1 MKYIG
6 TIVNTIKEHRMN
18 DDTLGELK
26 EAEIRTS
33 ILEEPDKLEQTTMNW
48 AVGITASLV
57 FIGASIITVIAT
69 VLHMYFYLP
78 INSYD
83 SFLASNYTKT
93 YSVFSPEFIDFNTF
107 STAKVALSG
116 KIDEAVKASDRIE
129 AQFLYAQLL
138 DTLDEDDEALGAY
151 DAFLTEAKGTW
162 YQNLKY
168 EFMKDDAYSAKAVIY
183 YEQGNIKAA
192 KAEIDSILDIENV
205 SNAKMISLI
214 AELADNPNSAHTH
227 FMLGKVFKEQLKLEQ
242 ARTELD
248 LAYSE
253 AADPQF
259 KTIVGNYRKARMP
272 NKDFNLT
279 PTGRY
284 YALMA
289 DAQDKDVEANNDDV
303 LQQRTFI
310 LYRKALKENPG
321 YVWGYHHL
329 GLLHMEQKH
338 YKQAA
343 NYTKNA
349 LKLDPQYYLAHL
361 TLADI
366 EMEQDHFSK
375 AIQHFE
381 KALSI
386 IETYNDPSHKALV
399 ANIQNQIGYSLES
412 VHKNK
417 EAINY
422 YKQAAELSE
431 ELINIGNVTY
441 DETHL
446 LSCKEDLYYASNSL
460 KRLLSQ

>member
-1 MKYIG
+1 
-6 TIVNTIKEHRMN
+6 MN

-26 EAEIRTS
+26 EDELTTRA
-33 ILEEPDKLEQTTMNW
+33 LEEPDNQEQTTMNW

-57 FIGASIITVIAT
+57 FIGASIVTVVAT

-83 SFLASNYTKT
+83 SFLSSNHTKT

-107 STAKVALSG
+107 STAKIALSG
-116 KIDEAVKASDRIE
+116 KIDTAKTASDRIE

-138 DTLDEDDEALGAY
+138 DTLDDDSEALKAY
-151 DAFLTEAKGTW
+151 DTFITEAKGTW
-162 YQNLKY
+162 YQSLKY
-168 EFMKDDAYSAKAVIY
+168 EFMKDDAYSAKAIIY
-183 YEQGNIKAA
+183 YEQGELDKAQ
-192 KAEIDSILDIENV
+192 AEIDTILDFENV
-205 SNAKMISLI
+205 SNAKMVALI
-214 AELADNPNSAHTH
+214 FELAENPDSAHTH
-227 FMLGKVFKEQLKLEQ
+227 FMLGKAFKEQLKLNQ
-242 ARTELD
+242 ARKEFD
-248 LAYSE
+248 LAY
-253 AADPQF
+253 ANATDPQF
-259 KTIVGNYRKARMP
+259 KTIVGNYRTARMP
-272 NKDFNLT
+272 HSEFSLT

-289 DAQDKDVEANNDDV
+289 DAQDKDMAANNDHV
-303 LQQRTFI
+303 LQQRTLI

-329 GLLHMEQKH
+329 GLHYMEQKQF
-338 YKQAA
+338 KQAA
-343 NYTKNA
+343 SYTKKA
-349 LKLDPQYYLAHL
+349 LKLDPDYYLAHL

-366 EMEQDHFSK
+366 EMEQDHYQK
-375 AIQHFE
+375 AIQHFNR
-381 KALSI
+381 ALSI
-386 IETYNDPSHKALV
+386 IKTYNDPSHKALV

-412 VHKNK
+412 VHKNQ

-422 YKQAAELSE
+422 YKQAAEMSE